1 MFSNNEKYL
10 AVVIAEAIT
19 FYPIV
24 PSLPA
29 QLLLS
34 RKEPHMPLKIFQTAD
49 LHIGMKFNNY
59 PEPIKGALQLARI
72 DSLKNMVKIA
82 DQYGCNLFVISG
94 DLFNGISG
102 IDKKTI
108 LSVVTTLESFQGQ
121 CVLVMPGNHDYDNDM
136 VDQWNSFK
144 SKSSDKILFVN
155 HEKPYSLA
163 DYDIDAVVYPAP
175 CHSKHSSTN
184 NLGWIKKQDI
194 DKSPVNIGIA
204 HGAIIGISPDMDSNY
219 FNMTQDEL
227 NNIPMDVWLLGHTHI
242 TYPAKASVTQW
253 KIFNPGTPEPDGLD
267 CKHRG
272 SAWIISIDDN
282 KAVTAETVSIGNYQ
296 FVDRN
301 YTVTQREDLDAI
313 RTDLLTDEPMRTV
326 ARIHIRG
333 NVEEDVFGYR
343 QQVYKDI
350 DDAIGYLII
359 DDSDLGIKI
368 TKEKINKEFSD
379 GSFPQ
384 QLLSAL
390 SEDDEALQLAYELIA
405 EVRK

>member
-1 MFSNNEKYL
+1 MS
-10 AVVIAEAIT
+10 
-19 FYPIV
+19 
-24 PSLPA
+24 
-29 QLLLS
+29 
-34 RKEPHMPLKIFQTAD
+34 LKIFQTAD

-59 PEPIKGALQLARI
+59 PEPIKGALQQARI
-72 DSLKNMVKIA
+72 DSLKNMVRMA
-82 DQYGCNLFVISG
+82 DQHRCNLFVISG

-108 LSVVTTLESFQGQ
+108 LSVVTTLESFQGK

-155 HEKPYSLA
+155 HDKPYSLA

-219 FNMTQDEL
+219 FNMTLDEL
-227 NNIPMDVWLLGHTHI
+227 NSIPLDVWLLGHTHI
-242 TYPAKASVTQW
+242 TYPVKASVTQW

-333 NVEEDVFGYR
+333 NVEEDVFSYR

-384 QLLSAL
+384 QMLSAL
-390 SEDDEALQLAYELIA
+390 SADDEALQLAYELIA